1 MQYEPKKEVGRTVDD
16 IIYLYCLHYY
26 MLCYF
31 AAGVHLTATNL
42 TRQSYIADSAPGVA
56 TQTRRDT
63 HRHAYHNI
71 SLSYRGWIT
80 SGQII
85 LTKGTPP
92 LKNAPFLCVILVH
105 LGCSAAEWLACWTQ
119 AQKARVQIAVATLS
133 GNSLRQTVHTHC
145 TSIHQ
150 AAKLVAAFLRVAR
163 VTAGLAE
170 SNGSLPLGL

>member
-56 TQTRRDT
+56 TQTCRDT
-63 HRHAYHNI
+63 HRHAYHNT

-80 SGQII
+80 SGQRI

-92 LKNAPFLCVILVH
+92 LKTLPFLCDSCPSWL
-105 LGCSAAEWLACWTQ
+105 LGS
-119 AQKARVQIAVATLS
+119 RVVSVLDSGTEGPGSNRSCDAV
-133 GNSLRQTVHTHC
+133 G
-145 TSIHQ
+145 
-150 AAKLVAAFLRVAR
+150 
-163 VTAGLAE
+163 
-170 SNGSLPLGL
+170 